1 MTGMTS
7 QRKTPL
13 RRGRPPMEDAEVRER
28 RLLNAAREEFLTK
41 GFEGANLDRIA
52 QRSGIS
58 KMTVYRQVGSK
69 VALFRKVSM
78 DAVGSLRA
86 DYQAA
91 IDEGGPPE
99 KVLRAIIRLS
109 KERSNPSSYAIL
121 RLTISQF
128 YNFPEMIEATLQ
140 DTIEINEPVA
150 DYLLQIGAAATKEEA
165 TRRGLILQSMSVG
178 GFLKLIGSEE
188 PNSQSWEDDV
198 LALFLGGISP
208 RIAR

>member
-1 MTGMTS
+1 
-7 QRKTPL
+7 
-13 RRGRPPMEDAEVRER
+13 MEDAEVRER